1 MGIPAFFA
9 YLIKNHI
16 NIVKKLSSN
25 PIKVDNLYLDCNSII
40 YDAVYKMGVTTMTED
55 AANKIIA
62 TVIHSIKAH
71 RNLCV

>member
-1 MGIPAFFA
+1 MGVVYYFSYI
-9 YLIKNHI
+9 IKNHI

-40 YDAVYKMGVTTMTED
+40 YDSVYKMNVNVMTED

-62 TVIHSIKAH
+62 NVIHSIH
-71 RNLCV
+71 D